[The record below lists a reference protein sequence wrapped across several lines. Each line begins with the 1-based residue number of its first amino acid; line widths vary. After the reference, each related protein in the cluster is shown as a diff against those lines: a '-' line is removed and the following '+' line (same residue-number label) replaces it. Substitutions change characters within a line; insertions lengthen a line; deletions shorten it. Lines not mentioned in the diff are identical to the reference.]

1 MENALADCRPTV
13 GRQSAD
19 SRPTVDRRVGPRVGQ
34 RVDGIV
40 FVTIPPSPFNALHF
54 FTFPLHLLWS
64 WTGSFDRIL
73 TFSLA
78 KSSTS
83 RLGVVSLAAFIF
95 SRKSER
101 SLRASASLIPTF
113 GQFYNLFRNA
123 KLTTLQLPYLSF
135 SNFLAD

>member
-1 MENALADCRPTV
+1 MVTGFNSLPCSSQVFRLRDVCLFSTFFHKGSKFGE
-13 GRQSAD
+13 
-19 SRPTVDRRVGPRVGQ
+19 RRIGPISLQ
-34 RVDGIV
+34 CSTLLYIS
-40 FVTIPPSPFNALHF
+40 SPFTLE
-54 FTFPLHLLWS
+54 LDRQLY
-64 WTGSFDRIL
+64 RIL